1 MLSTFGPLSLDL
13 YLPALPEL
21 ATDLAAST
29 SAAQL
34 TLTACLVGLATG
46 QVIAGPLSD
55 RFGRRRPLLI
65 GLAAYTL
72 ASIACAFAWSI
83 TVLVVLRLAQG
94 LAGAAG
100 LVIARAVA
108 RDLYEGRALAVF
120 FSRLVL
126 VAGLAP
132 ILAPVLGGQLSRVM
146 SWRGI
151 FVVLAAFG
159 LALLLAGWFGVR
171 ETLPVERRVAGHMVE
186 VLRGFG
192 ILVRDRLFLG
202 AALSAGLAGGAM
214 FGYIAGSTFVLQRIY
229 GLSPQG
235 FSIVFG
241 VNSVGLMAAG
251 YLSGRLVRRW
261 SGRRILAA
269 GLVANLLGSLGL
281 LVSVLLGLGLPFVLV
296 SLFVLVSA
304 MGLVIPQST
313 ALAMAHYPDRAGTAS
328 ALFGLLQF
336 AVGGLAAPLVGLGG
350 EDTAVPLG
358 AVAAVSSLAACAVYA
373 VLVIPVV
380 RRSRAD
386 AQVTSS
392 PEPPYAS
399 G

>member
-72 ASIACAFAWSI
+72 TSIACAFAWSI

-251 YLSGRLVRRW
+251 HLSGRLVRRW

>member
-13 YLPALPEL
+13 YLPVLPEL
-21 ATDLAAST
+21 AADLGAST

-34 TLTACLVGLATG
+34 TLTSCLVGLAAG
-46 QVIAGPLSD
+46 QAVAGPLSD

-65 GLAAYTL
+65 GLAAYAL
-72 ASIACAFAWSI
+72 VSIACAFAGSVA
-83 TVLVVLRLAQG
+83 VLIGLRLVQG

-108 RDLYEGRALAVF
+108 RDLYEGRALVVF

-132 ILAPVLGGQLSRVM
+132 VIAPVLGGQLSRVM
-146 SWRGI
+146 GWRGI
-151 FVVLAAFG
+151 FGVLAAFG
-159 LALLLAGWFGVR
+159 VALFLAGWFGVR
-171 ETLPVERRVAGHMVE
+171 ETLPLERRVTGGMVE

-192 ILVRDRLFLG
+192 ILLRDRLFVG
-202 AALSAGLAGGAM
+202 AALSAGLAGASL
-214 FGYIAGSTFVLQRIY
+214 FAYIAGSTFVLQRIY

-235 FSIVFG
+235 FSLVFG
-241 VNSVGLMAAG
+241 VNSLGLMASAQ
-251 YLSGRLVRRW
+251 LSARLVRRW
-261 SGRRILAA
+261 SARRLLAA
-269 GLVANLLGSLGL
+269 GLAVNLLGSLAL
-281 LVSVLLGLGLPFVLV
+281 AVSVLLGLGLGFILA

-304 MGLVIPQST
+304 LGLIIPHST

-328 ALFGLLQF
+328 ALLGVLQF
-336 AVGGLAAPLVGLGG
+336 AVGGLAAPLVGVAG
-350 EDTAVPLG
+350 EDSAVPLG
-358 AVAAVSSLAACAVYA
+358 VVAATASLTACAVFA
-373 VLVIPVV
+373 LLVIPVV
-380 RRSRAD
+380 RRNRAD
-386 AQVTSS
+386 ASVQTS

>member
-72 ASIACAFAWSI
+72 TSIACAFAWSI

-132 ILAPVLGGQLSRVM
+132 IIAPVLGGQLSRVM

-251 YLSGRLVRRW
+251 HLSGRLVRRW

>member
-72 ASIACAFAWSI
+72 TSIACAFAWSI